1 MVADHGSP
9 SRLQTR
15 SLAALPGPVR
25 IFAWL
30 SILLA
35 ALSWVVVGCA
45 RLMRMPQPYS
55 SIVTDPQPHS
65 DFTMFQQVF
74 RLFHSWAFFHNPGV
88 TFAYPAP
95 LAIFYHIL
103 FVIWGDRPHSERI
116 LRAFVLLVTCIAL
129 WFFARALNR
138 RGISWLS
145 VSLVC
150 LILVGTS
157 YPLYYELDRCNVE
170 VIVWAVLLLA
180 FWAFREQM
188 PALAA
193 IFIGTAIAFKY
204 YPAVLLGLFL
214 YPKKYKF
221 IAIALLAAGAVT
233 LLSDAWLGPTI
244 GTAFKET
251 VIGTNR
257 FIESYAQQS
266 IGPGFDH
273 SFLALYKV
281 LAARYH
287 PNLAADLRR
296 YIKIAAVLAT
306 ALYFLRIRKLPVINQ
321 ISILLILS
329 ITLPPVSFDY
339 TLLHIYI
346 CWGIFCLYVIDS
358 ARAGIQVPRAGWI
371 MAWFAFTLTS
381 QSYFIH
387 HHVRLNG
394 EAHLLGL
401 IALLCLFLIQPFP
414 EPAPIPCAA

>member
-1 MVADHGSP
+1 MH
-9 SRLQTR
+9 
-15 SLAALPGPVR
+15 
-25 IFAWL
+25 L
-30 SILLA
+30 S
-35 ALSWVVVGCA
+35 
-45 RLMRMPQPYS
+45 QPYT

-74 RLFHSWAFFHNPGV
+74 RLFHSWAFFHSKGV

-103 FVIWGDRPHSERI
+103 FVIWGDHPRPERV
-116 LRAFVLLVTCIAL
+116 LRAFVLLVACVAL
-129 WFFARALNR
+129 WFFARALVR
-138 RGISWLS
+138 RDVSWLS
-145 VSLVC
+145 VCLVC
-150 LILVGTS
+150 LILLGTS

-180 FWAFREQM
+180 FWAFRKQM
-188 PALAA
+188 PATAA
-193 IFIGTAIAFKY
+193 IFIGFAIAFKY
-204 YPAVLLGLFL
+204 YPAILLGLFL

-221 IAIALLAAGAVT
+221 IAIALLAAGVVT

-244 GTAFKET
+244 GIAFKET

-281 LAARYH
+281 LSARYH

-296 YIKIAAVLAT
+296 YMKIAAVLAT
-306 ALYFLRIRKLPVINQ
+306 ALYFLRIRKLPTINQ
-321 ISILLILS
+321 ICILSILS

-339 TLLHIYI
+339 TLLHIYA
-346 CWGIFCLYVIDS
+346 CWGIFCLYIIDS
-358 ARAGIQVPRAGWI
+358 ARAGVQVPYAGWI
-371 MAWFAFTLTS
+371 MAWFAFTMAS

-401 IALLCLFLIQPFP
+401 VALLCLFLLQPFP
-414 EPAPIPCAA
+414 ERAPVPREA